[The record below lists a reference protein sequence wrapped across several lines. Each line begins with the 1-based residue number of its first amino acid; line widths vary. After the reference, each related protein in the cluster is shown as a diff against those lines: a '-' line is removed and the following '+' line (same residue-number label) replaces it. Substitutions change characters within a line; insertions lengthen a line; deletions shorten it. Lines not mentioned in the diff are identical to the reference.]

1 MTHGSGGKYTE
12 GTVNPASTAYR
23 LSEDMLVKNKQKIK
37 VQLSNPMINVEQRF
51 ST

>member
-23 LSEDMLVKNKQKIK
+23 LSEDMLVKNKSPTIQSYDKC
-37 VQLSNPMINVEQRF
+37 
-51 ST
+51 